1 MVMHLWDNAARLN
14 IMVCCC
20 FFPDPYHLLGRQ
32 DSVKLA
38 KGIGAEI
45 PQKVMLG

>member
-1 MVMHLWDNAARLN
+1 MAMHLWDNAASLN
-14 IMVCCC
+14 VLG
-20 FFPDPYHLLGRQ
+20 FFFFSDPYHLLGRQ

-45 PQKVMLG
+45 PPKVMLG